1 MKFFRNKA
9 VMADNIDSQ
18 KIVQK
23 IEELEDTL
31 REMRTLLGERRT
43 MLTNADKK
51 LQQFQDSIYAVLIE
65 EERPSRK
72 ARYAKSDDSEPIPPV
87 L

>member
-1 MKFFRNKA
+1 
-9 VMADNIDSQ
+9 
-18 KIVQK
+18 
-23 IEELEDTL
+23 
-31 REMRTLLGERRT
+31 MRTLLGERRT

-65 EERPSRK
+65 EEHPSRK
-72 ARYAKSDDSEPIPPV
+72 VRHAEPDDSEHTPPA

>member
-1 MKFFRNKA
+1 
-9 VMADNIDSQ
+9 MAENNDSQ
-18 KIVQK
+18 EIVQK

-51 LQQFQDSIYAVLIE
+51 LQQFQDSMYAVLIE
-65 EERPSRK
+65 EEHPSRK
-72 ARYAKSDDSEPIPPV
+72 ARHAEPDGHEHTPPA

>member
-23 IEELEDTL
+23 IEELEGTL

-65 EERPSRK
+65 ADHPSRK
-72 ARYAKSDDSEPIPPV
+72 ARRAVPDDSEPIPPA